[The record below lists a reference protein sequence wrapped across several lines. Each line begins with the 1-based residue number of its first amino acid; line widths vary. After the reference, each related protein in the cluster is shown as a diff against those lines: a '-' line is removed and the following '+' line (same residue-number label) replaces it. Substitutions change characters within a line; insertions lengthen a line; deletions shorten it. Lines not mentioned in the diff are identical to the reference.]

1 MNICRHISLIHRD
14 QASLSSPIPFPFLP
28 QDHVLPTMGT
38 LPDGQGDLHVLLL
51 FLWDLL
57 SCAQIGGQRFI

>member
-1 MNICRHISLIHRD
+1 MNICTHLYLIHCD
-14 QASLSSPIPFPFLP
+14 HASLSSPISFPFLL
-28 QDHVLPTMGT
+28 QDHVPPTVGT

-57 SCAQIGGQRFI
+57 SCAQIG